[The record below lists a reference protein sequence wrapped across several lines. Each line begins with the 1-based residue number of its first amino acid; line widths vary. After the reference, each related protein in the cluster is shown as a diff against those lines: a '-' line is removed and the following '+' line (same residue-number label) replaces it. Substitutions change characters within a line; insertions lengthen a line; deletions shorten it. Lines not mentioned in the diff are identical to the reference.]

1 MTESASQV
9 VDNPIDLPTG
19 EPVPGGGPTAPSK
32 PDASSSSYSKNSSS
46 RPLTAAT
53 NLASKTDAFLTHL
66 QRCLATPSGI
76 DTLLLFICY
85 TSRLTG
91 ALSTTLSQSLLRR
104 DLVTLALTLPRKQPT
119 AIIVASSQQSP
130 LTLAIAQLA
139 GILGARLK
147 SLGSLTSEARTIAR
161 LWGLLGMYFWAKKLT
176 AQLLLSARSRRNNS
190 TTSEKQQSSTTE
202 PPQESKL
209 ATLVSWAQL
218 ISCTAFQYL
227 ENGAYL
233 SSKGVL
239 GWTPKE
245 QGRAYVV
252 ASKWLAVYTGLEIGK
267 LLATM
272 VVRREVK
279 DKDSEADKAEME
291 AVKRS
296 MVINLAWTP
305 LTLHWASEV
314 GFLSDLAVG
323 LGGSIPGVIQM
334 RKLWRETAE

>member
-1 MTESASQV
+1 
-9 VDNPIDLPTG
+9 
-19 EPVPGGGPTAPSK
+19 
-32 PDASSSSYSKNSSS
+32 
-46 RPLTAAT
+46 
-53 NLASKTDAFLTHL
+53 
-66 QRCLATPSGI
+66 
-76 DTLLLFICY
+76 
-85 TSRLTG
+85 
-91 ALSTTLSQSLLRR
+91 
-104 DLVTLALTLPRKQPT
+104 
-119 AIIVASSQQSP
+119 
-130 LTLAIAQLA
+130 
-139 GILGARLK
+139 
-147 SLGSLTSEARTIAR
+147 
-161 LWGLLGMYFWAKKLT
+161 MYFWAKKLT
-176 AQLLLSARSRRNNS
+176 AQLLARRNI
-190 TTSEKQQSSTTE
+190 SEKQSAE
-202 PPQESKL
+202 PQESNL

-245 QGRAYVV
+245 QGRAYEV

-272 VVRREVK
+272 VARRDVK
-279 DKDSEADKAEME
+279 AENEEGKAEME

-334 RKLWRETAE
+334 RKLWRETAAE